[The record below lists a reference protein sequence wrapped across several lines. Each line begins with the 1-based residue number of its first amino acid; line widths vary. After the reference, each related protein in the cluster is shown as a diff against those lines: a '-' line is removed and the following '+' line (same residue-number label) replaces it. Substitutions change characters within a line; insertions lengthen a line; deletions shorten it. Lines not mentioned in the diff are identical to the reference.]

1 MASIGSTLRNAA
13 RLGAWALERGA
24 AILRVVAGDGG
35 PAASVVAP
43 ETPPAAQRPD
53 PQRDPTPKDVDD
65 VTIARKVESVIFRPR
80 GRPKATVDVNV
91 VDGVV
96 WLRGVARSPEMI
108 RKLETEAREVPEVVD
123 VQNLLHL
130 PHTPAP
136 TRADTPPGMQHTR
149 RRKDSPPR
157 PRVQPRRLNADKTI
171 AHGEPLPE
179 QLAQQHR
186 GRPASPLGSHEPE
199 PAGSPGAGA
208 GGLADG
214 APEPPGVP
222 SPLEDAGGGGGGAT
236 AA

>member
-1 MASIGSTLRNAA
+1 MAGIGSALQDAA
-13 RLGAWALERGA
+13 RLGAWTLEQGA
-24 AILRVVAGDGG
+24 AILRAVAGDGG
-35 PAASVVAP
+35 PATGVVAP
-43 ETPPAAQRPD
+43 ESPPAAQRPD
-53 PQRDPTPKDVDD
+53 PQRDMTPKDVDD

-108 RKLETEAREVPEVVD
+108 RKLEAEAREIPEVVD

-136 TRADTPPGMQHTR
+136 TRADTPAEMQHTR

-157 PRVQPRRLNADKTI
+157 PRVEPRRLNADKTVR
-171 AHGEPLPE
+171 HGEPLPE
-179 QLAQQHR
+179 ELAQQHR
-186 GRPASPLGSHEPE
+186 GRPAAPFGSHEPE
-199 PAGSPGAGA
+199 AGAGA
-208 GGLADG
+208 G
-214 APEPPGVP
+214 APERPGVP
-222 SPLEDAGGGGGGAT
+222 SPLGDADGDGGGGGVS

>member
-1 MASIGSTLRNAA
+1 MVSIGM
-13 RLGAWALERGA
+13 ALRGA
-24 AILRVVAGDGG
+24 ARAGAWTLEQGAFLLRAVAGDGG
-35 PAASVVAP
+35 ANTTVTPEAP
-43 ETPPAAQRPD
+43 PPAQRPD

-80 GRPKATVDVNV
+80 GRPKSTVDVNV

-108 RKLETEAREVPEVVD
+108 RKLEAEARDVPEVVD

-136 TRADTPPGMQHTR
+136 TRADTPTEMQRTR
-149 RRKDSPPR
+149 RRQGSPPR
-157 PRVQPRRLNADKTI
+157 PRTQPRMVNADKTI
-171 AHGEPLPE
+171 ARGEPLPE
-179 QLAQQHR
+179 ELARQHR

-199 PAGSPGAGA
+199 GPTPPA
-208 GGLADG
+208 
-214 APEPPGVP
+214 P
-222 SPLEDAGGGGGGAT
+222 SGEGGGGT